1 MDIKKSQNSPTKS
14 IVEDLFLPPQQ
25 ALHSFKLWVCTLLL
39 FELPTK
45 PVQNTRKYRQALL
58 VRCDFQSSANQDQ
71 RKKTLMEKPKRGDHN
86 KENLNTHTH
95 THTNVHA
102 HVHTNS
108 FLDIMSL
115 PYHQHDQQPSL
126 THFRLCEINSWHWW
140 VQMALSFCL
149 SWVTNC
155 KQPNRKRCPS
165 NGVLSSHVDSPG
177 QTLPCLLIQTPFLDG
192 LSIISPQKMM
202 WFFNKDFSVL

>member
-1 MDIKKSQNSPTKS
+1 VTFSQVPIKIKERKHSWKSLREV
-14 IVEDLFLPPQQ
+14 III
-25 ALHSFKLWVCTLLL
+25 
-39 FELPTK
+39 
-45 PVQNTRKYRQALL
+45 R
-58 VRCDFQSSANQDQ
+58 
-71 RKKTLMEKPKRGDHN
+71 KTLI
-86 KENLNTHTH
+86 HTH